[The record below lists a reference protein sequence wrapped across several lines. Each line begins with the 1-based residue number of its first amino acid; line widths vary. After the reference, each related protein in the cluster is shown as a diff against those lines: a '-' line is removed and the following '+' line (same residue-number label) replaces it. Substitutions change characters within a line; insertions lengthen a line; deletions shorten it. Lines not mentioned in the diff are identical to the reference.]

1 MSEHTTLARRHLL
14 TAFGIGVV
22 ALRSKLVHAQPI
34 PPNGDDLDWPP
45 LQANSGPPP
54 WYTTW
59 GFIADVGIGHY
70 TAFYG
75 TPYPQ
80 DMFNQLVASSG
91 PPPKSIYDSI
101 NAAPIQKGSPLSIPP
116 VSWTF
121 SYPGYL
127 PSGPGI
133 ENNAD
138 YWPPLQSVPPW
149 AQTWGLTADEIG
161 HYQGQFGALSQAQFN
176 QIIAS
181 SGPPPEGALDTIIP
195 ILRKR
200 ARH

>member
-1 MSEHTTLARRHLL
+1 
-14 TAFGIGVV
+14 
-22 ALRSKLVHAQPI
+22 
-34 PPNGDDLDWPP
+34 
-45 LQANSGPPP
+45 
-54 WYTTW
+54 
-59 GFIADVGIGHY
+59 
-70 TAFYG
+70 
-75 TPYPQ
+75 
-80 DMFNQLVASSG
+80 MFNQLVASSG

-149 AQTWGLTADEIG
+149 AQTWGLIADEIG

-181 SGPPPEGALDTIIP
+181 SGPPPEGALDTINSNP
-195 ILRKR
+195 AQASTPLGILRAPTVSTILAIRRRVVFCAAHRSGRPMVNGQSKT
-200 ARH
+200 